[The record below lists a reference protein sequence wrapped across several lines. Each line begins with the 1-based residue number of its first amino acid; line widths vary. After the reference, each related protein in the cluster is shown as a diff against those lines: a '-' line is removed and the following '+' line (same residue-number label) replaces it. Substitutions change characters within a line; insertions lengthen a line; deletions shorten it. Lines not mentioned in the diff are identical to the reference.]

1 MVVVVHVPRRSQQ
14 MIKIILWVLLIAV
27 LVVIGPIISIWAL
40 NTLFK
45 LNIEFTFW
53 TWLAL
58 AWLQT
63 ICFTSIG
70 RSKS

>member
-1 MVVVVHVPRRSQQ
+1 

-63 ICFTSIG
+63 ICFTNIG

>member
-1 MVVVVHVPRRSQQ
+1 MFKTLFW
-14 MIKIILWVLLIAV
+14 ILFIIGLTI
-27 LVVIGPIISIWAL
+27 IGPIISIWAL

-58 AWLQT
+58 AWLQS
-63 ICFTSIG
+63 ICFTRLG
-70 RSKS
+70 NSKS

>member
-1 MVVVVHVPRRSQQ
+1 
-14 MIKIILWVLLIAV
+14 MIKIILWALLILV
-27 LVVIGPIISIWAL
+27 LIIISPIISIWAL

-45 LNIEFTFW
+45 LNIEFSFW
-53 TWLAL
+53 TWLAV

-63 ICFTSIG
+63 ICFSTIG